1 MSNNFEIEFKFFISD
16 IEYDTNMDAA
26 ESRAINNLQNPYRGN
41 FAGTGY
47 GNILGSANLNG
58 VNKFQNNVLNQISN
72 HGNFP
77 KAPAFANGVN
87 ANLNLQ
93 NQLTQ
98 QGAKMKNLKR
108 QQSVLQ
114 IRQQN
119 QQLQNLQI
127 LQKQKQ
133 QEEILRKEKLNQLK
147 KNKFANSYTANN
159 EQNALFNKLKSNK
172 KNSMQSNTFRKSDL
186 QSNKVSQIKDYGFY
200 DYDTDY
206 YDVG

>member
-1 MSNNFEIEFKFFISD
+1 MNRISTFIFSD
-16 IEYDTNMDAA
+16 IDYETNMDAA

-77 KAPAFANGVN
+77 KAPAFANGMN

-114 IRQQN
+114 IQQQN

-127 LQKQKQ
+127 LPKQKQ
-133 QEEILRKEKLNQLK
+133 QEDILRKEKLNQLK

-159 EQNALFNKLKSNK
+159 EQNALFNKLKANK
-172 KNSMQSNTFRKSDL
+172 KNSMPSNTFRKSDL
-186 QSNKVSQIKDYGFY
+186 QSNKDSQIKGYGFY

-206 YDVG
+206 YDLG